1 AHQRRDHQ
9 DLPPRPPVDEDA
21 HERPQDA
28 VRQQQH
34 GQPGGD
40 RQGGGLALG
49 AEEGEPGDAELED
62 PVGELR
68 DQPAAEEPSEIPA
81 TEDHTQIG
89 DERHGVSLARR
100 PRRGGSANRFWS
112 RTRSRT
118 LHSVTTAEHVVL
130 VDRSGHALGTAPKLA
145 VHGPETPL
153 HLAFSSY
160 AFDSEGRVL
169 LTRRAG
175 HKLTWPGVW
184 TNSCC
189 GHPLPGERLEQ
200 AVLRRLSFELG
211 LTVERADL

>member
-1 AHQRRDHQ
+1 M
-9 DLPPRPPVDEDA
+9 
-21 HERPQDA
+21 
-28 VRQQQH
+28 
-34 GQPGGD
+34 
-40 RQGGGLALG
+40 
-49 AEEGEPGDAELED
+49 
-62 PVGELR
+62 
-68 DQPAAEEPSEIPA
+68 
-81 TEDHTQIG
+81 
-89 DERHGVSLARR
+89 
-100 PRRGGSANRFWS
+100 
-112 RTRSRT
+112 
-118 LHSVTTAEHVVL
+118 TTAEHVVL

-211 LTVERADL
+211 LTVERADLVLPGFSYRAVMGNGIVEHELCPVFRVLVDGSATPNPDEVGETKWMPWQEFVDGVLSDLISISPWCREQVPLLTALGPDPFRWPTASEDELPPAARQPYTP